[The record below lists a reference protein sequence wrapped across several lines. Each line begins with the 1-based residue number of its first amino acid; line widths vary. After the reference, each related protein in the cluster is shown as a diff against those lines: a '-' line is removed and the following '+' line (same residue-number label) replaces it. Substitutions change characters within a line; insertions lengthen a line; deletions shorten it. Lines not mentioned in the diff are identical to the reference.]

1 MSILPVLT
9 RNVVE
14 FFPVAN
20 YIAGGGDSLLKTGN
34 MLFLTWR
41 ELAEKHP
48 SRKPLSETSQDNKV

>member
-1 MSILPVLT
+1 
-9 RNVVE
+9 VVE

-34 MLFLTWR
+34 MLSLTWR